1 MRATRKT
8 MTCLKKFLTLCVLLP
23 GMAQA
28 QTFDASIDWAVTR
41 QSAVRQVVTNMG
53 TLLGHRVELGY
64 PGLVNSEFPAGSFE
78 EHHGEGGIWVGGVT
92 PQGDTLVTSTIGWA
106 PGPYFWETFP
116 SAAPWDTIWAVP
128 RNHVADIPYWP
139 GYTGVS
145 DEDLVMRYNDYGPT
159 SLLKADHR
167 PLFLEF
173 VQTVYSWNAP
183 PGLSEALVHNYYVT
197 PARFDIRDAYVA
209 FWLDPNVG
217 SITYGANF
225 TDDRSLFFP
234 DLRLAVGEDE
244 PGGVDGEAFSPI
256 GLMLFPPDGYDA
268 DALRWSWRWGSQPF
282 APGMIPPT
290 DIGKYRDLMAGGSI
304 MQNQLVATG
313 SHFVYAYGP
322 FDLTVGDTLHFT
334 AAQVFGEG
342 IDGLLANARLVQRL
356 AEQNFRL
363 PAPPPAPP
371 LRIEPRNHAVRLIWE
386 PTPES
391 DPESYQDPNRGDAEG
406 TPFEGY
412 RVYKSTVGPNG
423 PWTLLAEFDIP
434 DNGFANDFGLAR
446 EFTEDLLLNNVA
458 YYYSVTAF
466 SKPDPVLNWPSLE
479 TSIAANAQRV
489 TPGTPPLDAV
499 GQVAVVPNPYRGDVA
514 YQHFNPAWE
523 RPPPSRERWLEQD
536 RRLQFINL
544 PASCEITI
552 YTLTGEH
559 VETLLHDDPSQGYT
573 DWNLTS
579 RVGQA
584 IASGLYVFTVE
595 DLHTGEVQVGKFVVI
610 K

>member
-1 MRATRKT
+1 

-173 VQTVYSWNAP
+173 VQAVYSWNAP